1 MNLNKVTLIGNLTG
15 NPKMTKLPSG
25 QSVTSFGLATNYRWR
40 DYQTKELRSTVEF
53 HSIVAWRRLGDVIGR
68 YLKKGDRVFV
78 EGRLQTRSWKGRDGA
93 SRKQTE
99 IVAENIIMLG
109 SNRGVKSAEKP
120 NTELVQEDVSI
131 EEMPAPAL

>member
-15 NPKMTKLPSG
+15 TPKVTKLSSG
-25 QSVTSFGLATNYRWR
+25 QSVTNFGLATNYRWR
-40 DYQTKELRSTVEF
+40 DYQTKELRSSVEF

-78 EGRLQTRSWKGRDGA
+78 EGRLQTRAWKGRDGA
-93 SRKQTE
+93 SRKHTE

-109 SNRGVKSAEKP
+109 SRGVKSADKP
-120 NTELVQEDVSI
+120 NTELVQEDVSV